1 MIFWYTDNQIN
12 DFLISGMSLIINENH
27 VAKKNGLFMDMLWCI
42 DPILYKFIKNDTIMW
57 KDLQITINKNRNW
70 KEGYTFNTIWIN
82 IVRMDIENLVKENLN
97 VNTTLLNIYNLIL
110 FLYNSKVKSLRN
122 RKWL

>member
-42 DPILYKFIKNDTIMW
+42 DPILYKFIKNDTIM
-57 KDLQITINKNRNW
+57 
-70 KEGYTFNTIWIN
+70 
-82 IVRMDIENLVKENLN
+82 
-97 VNTTLLNIYNLIL
+97 
-110 FLYNSKVKSLRN
+110 
-122 RKWL
+122 